1 MFSVNLTGYLPEL
14 FIILAIAAIV
24 LIARRNPGENIYKFV
39 TNKATD
45 IYDKY
50 APYSFKMVRQKAIE
64 LGQEYSPRQYLT
76 QVIILGG
83 IAAIVG
89 YFYFYSIITAIIYA
103 VIAIATVPY
112 LAYLRLQRVY
122 SEYIFEQIQT
132 YTTNVIMEFNTT
144 QSFVKALEGVRDSGI
159 LEEPVL
165 SDVKKMIDMSYQNGT
180 IDESIQYF
188 NNKYPFYMVKNMHQ
202 LFLQITKEGARDSGQ
217 ALENMSLDIDALVE
231 GVYRDQMDRNNFHG
245 RFLRF
250 GLILYLLVI
259 VLRYMLGEE
268 NYIQLLDI
276 WYVQIILHAIVI
288 INAFFMLSGEKY
300 YNEDV
305 GGE

>member
-1 MFSVNLTGYLPEL
+1 MNYLPEL
-14 FIILAIAAIV
+14 FLLLAIAAVV
-24 LIARRNPGENIYKFV
+24 LIARRNPGENVYKYV
-39 TNKATD
+39 TNKATVA
-45 IYDKY
+45 YEKY
-50 APYSFKMVRQKAIE
+50 APYSFKMVREKAIE
-64 LGQEYSPRQYLT
+64 LGQEFTPRQYLT
-76 QVIILGG
+76 QVIVLGG
-83 IAAIVG
+83 LAALVG
-89 YFYFYSIITAIIYA
+89 YFYFYSIFVAVIYA
-103 VIAIATVPY
+103 VIAIAFIPY

-159 LEEPVL
+159 LENPVL
-165 SDVKKMIDMSYQNGT
+165 ADVKKMIDMSYQNGT
-180 IDESIQYF
+180 IDESIEFF
-188 NNKYPFYMVKNMHQ
+188 NNQYPFYMVKNMNQ

-231 GVYRDQMDRNNFHG
+231 GVYRDQMDRSNFHG

-259 VLRYMLGEE
+259 VLRFMLGED
-268 NYIQLLDI
+268 NYIKLLDI
-276 WYVQIILHAIVI
+276 WYVQVILHGIVI
-288 INAFFMLSGEKY
+288 INAFFLVSGEKY

-305 GGE
+305 GVE

>member
-1 MFSVNLTGYLPEL
+1 MKYLTEL
-14 FIILAIAAIV
+14 VCLLVIAIITL
-24 LIARRNPGENIYKFV
+24 LLRKNPGENLYKYV
-39 TNKATD
+39 AGKATVA
-45 IYDKY
+45 YEKY
-50 APYSFKMVRQKAIE
+50 APYSFKMVREKAIE
-64 LGQEYSPRQYLT
+64 LGQEFTPRQYLT
-76 QVIILGG
+76 QVIVLGG
-83 IAAIVG
+83 LAALVG
-89 YFYFYSIITAIIYA
+89 YFYFYSIIIAIIYA
-103 VIAIATVPY
+103 IIAIATVPY

-159 LEEPVL
+159 LEDPVL
-165 SDVKKMIDMSYQNGT
+165 SDVKKMIEMSYQNGT
-180 IDESIQYF
+180 IDESIDYF
-188 NNKYPFYMVKNMHQ
+188 NSKYPFYMVKNMHQ

-250 GLILYLLVI
+250 GLILYLLVV
-259 VLRYMLGEE
+259 VLRFMLGEE
-268 NYIQLLDI
+268 NYIKLLDI
-276 WYVQIILHAIVI
+276 WYVQVILHAIVI
-288 INAFFMLSGEKY
+288 INAFFMISGEKY

-305 GGE
+305 GVE

>member
-1 MFSVNLTGYLPEL
+1 MKYLTEL
-14 FIILAIAAIV
+14 VCLLVIAIITL
-24 LIARRNPGENIYKFV
+24 LLRKNPGENLYKYV
-39 TNKATD
+39 AGKATVA
-45 IYDKY
+45 YEKY
-50 APYSFKMVRQKAIE
+50 APYSFKMVREKAIE
-64 LGQEYSPRQYLT
+64 LGQEFTPRQYLT
-76 QVIILGG
+76 QVIVLGG
-83 IAAIVG
+83 LAALVG
-89 YFYFYSIITAIIYA
+89 YFYFYSIIIAIIYA
-103 VIAIATVPY
+103 IIAIATVPY

-159 LEEPVL
+159 LEDPVL
-165 SDVKKMIDMSYQNGT
+165 SDVKKMIEMSYQNGT
-180 IDESIQYF
+180 IDESIDYF
-188 NNKYPFYMVKNMHQ
+188 NSKYPFYMVKNMHQ

-259 VLRYMLGEE
+259 VLRFMLGEE
-268 NYIQLLDI
+268 NYIKLLDI
-276 WYVQIILHAIVI
+276 WYVQVILHAIVI
-288 INAFFMLSGEKY
+288 INAFFMMSGEKY

-305 GGE
+305 GVE

>member
-1 MFSVNLTGYLPEL
+1 MNLSSLGKYLPEL
-14 FIILAIAAIV
+14 FILLIIAAVV
-24 LIARRNPGENIYKFV
+24 LIARRNPGENVYKFV
-39 TNKATD
+39 SKKATD
-45 IYDKY
+45 AYDKY
-50 APYSFKMVRQKAIE
+50 APYSFKMVREKAVE
-64 LGQEYSPRQYLT
+64 LGQEYTPRQYLT

-83 IAAIVG
+83 FAAIVG
-89 YFYFYSIITAIIYA
+89 YFYFYSIIVAIVYA
-103 VIAIATVPY
+103 VIAIATVPF
-112 LAYLRLQRVY
+112 LAYLRLQRIY

-159 LEEPVL
+159 LEEPVV
-165 SDVKKMIDMSYQNGT
+165 SDVKRMIEMSYQNGT

-188 NNKYPFYMVKNMHQ
+188 NSKYPFYMVKNMHQ

-231 GVYRDQMDRNNFHG
+231 GVYRDQMDRSNFHG

-250 GLILYLLVI
+250 GSILYLLVI
-259 VLRYMLGEE
+259 VLRFMLGED
-268 NYIQLLDI
+268 NYLELIEI
-276 WYVQIILHAIVI
+276 WYVKIILHAIVF
-288 INAFFMLSGEKY
+288 INAFFMLSGEMY

>member
-1 MFSVNLTGYLPEL
+1 MKYLPEL
-14 FIILAIAAIV
+14 IILLIIAIV
-24 LIARRNPGENIYKFV
+24 VLVARRNPGENVYKFFV
-39 TNKATD
+39 TNATRA
-45 IYDKY
+45 YDKY
-50 APYSFKMVRQKAIE
+50 APYSFKMVREKAVE
-64 LGQEYSPRQYLT
+64 LGQEYTPRQYIS
-76 QVIILGG
+76 QIVILGG
-83 IAAIVG
+83 LAGLVG
-89 YFYFYSIITAIIYA
+89 YFYFYSIIIAVIYA
-103 VIAIATVPY
+103 IVAISTIPY

-159 LEEPVL
+159 LENPVL
-165 SDVKKMIDMSYQNGT
+165 ADVRKMIDMSYQNGT
-180 IDESIQYF
+180 IDESIEFF
-188 NNKYPFYMVKNMHQ
+188 NNQYPFYMVKNMNQ

-231 GVYRDQMDRNNFHG
+231 GVYRDQMDRSNFHG

-259 VLRYMLGEE
+259 VLRFMLGED
-268 NYIQLLDI
+268 NYIKLLDI
-276 WYVQIILHAIVI
+276 WYVQVILHGIVI
-288 INAFFMLSGEKY
+288 INAFFLVSGEKY

>member
-1 MFSVNLTGYLPEL
+1 MKYLTEL
-14 FIILAIAAIV
+14 ICLLVIAIITL
-24 LIARRNPGENIYKFV
+24 LLRKNPGENLYKYV
-39 TNKATD
+39 AGKATVA
-45 IYDKY
+45 YEKY
-50 APYSFKMVRQKAIE
+50 APYSFKMVREKAIE
-64 LGQEYSPRQYLT
+64 LGQEFTPRQYLT
-76 QVIILGG
+76 QVIVLGG
-83 IAAIVG
+83 LAALVG
-89 YFYFYSIITAIIYA
+89 YFYFYSIIIAIIYA
-103 VIAIATVPY
+103 IIAIATVPY

-159 LEEPVL
+159 LEDPVL
-165 SDVKKMIDMSYQNGT
+165 SDVKKMIEMSYQNGT
-180 IDESIQYF
+180 IDESIDYF
-188 NNKYPFYMVKNMHQ
+188 NSKYPFYMVKNMHQ

-250 GLILYLLVI
+250 GLILYLLVV
-259 VLRYMLGEE
+259 VLRFMLGEE
-268 NYIQLLDI
+268 NYIKLLDI
-276 WYVQIILHAIVI
+276 WYVQVILHAIVI
-288 INAFFMLSGEKY
+288 INAFFMMSGEKY

-305 GGE
+305 GVE

>member
-1 MFSVNLTGYLPEL
+1 MKTFPEL
-14 FIILAIAAIV
+14 FILLLIAVIV
-24 LIARRNPGENIYKFV
+24 LLFRRNPGEGVYKFV
-39 TNKATD
+39 VGNATR

-50 APYSFKMVRQKAIE
+50 APYSFKTVREKAIE
-64 LGQEYSPRQYLT
+64 LGQEYNSRQYLT
-76 QVIILGG
+76 QVLIFGG
-83 IAAIVG
+83 VAAVIG
-89 YFYFYSIITAIIYA
+89 YFYFYSIIIAALYAII
-103 VIAIATVPY
+103 AISFIPY
-112 LAYLRLQRVY
+112 LAYLRCQRIY

-144 QSFVKALEGVRDSGI
+144 QSFVKSLEGVRDSGI
-159 LEEPVL
+159 LENPVL
-165 SDVKKMIDMSYQNGT
+165 EDVKKMIDMSYQNGT

-188 NNKYPFYMVKNMHQ
+188 NDKYPYYMVKNMHQ

-231 GVYRDQMDRNNFHG
+231 GVYRDQMDRKNFHG
-245 RFLRF
+245 RFIRF

-268 NYIQLLDI
+268 NYIELLDI
-276 WYVQIILHAIVI
+276 WYVQIILHAVVI
-288 INAFFMLSGEKY
+288 INAFFLVSGEKY

-305 GGE
+305 GVE

>member
-1 MFSVNLTGYLPEL
+1 MKYLTEL
-14 FIILAIAAIV
+14 VCLLVIAIITL
-24 LIARRNPGENIYKFV
+24 LLRKNPGENLYKYV
-39 TNKATD
+39 AGKATVT
-45 IYDKY
+45 YEKY
-50 APYSFKMVRQKAIE
+50 APYSFKMVREKAIE
-64 LGQEYSPRQYLT
+64 LGQEFTPRQYLT
-76 QVIILGG
+76 QVIVLGG
-83 IAAIVG
+83 LAALVG
-89 YFYFYSIITAIIYA
+89 YFYFYNIIIAIVYA
-103 VIAIATVPY
+103 LIAIATVPY

-159 LEEPVL
+159 LEDPVL
-165 SDVKKMIDMSYQNGT
+165 SDVKKMIEMSYQNGT
-180 IDESIQYF
+180 IDESIDYF
-188 NNKYPFYMVKNMHQ
+188 NSKYPFYMVKNMHQ

-250 GLILYLLVI
+250 GLILYLLVV
-259 VLRYMLGEE
+259 VLRFMLGEE
-268 NYIQLLDI
+268 NYIKLLDI
-276 WYVQIILHAIVI
+276 WYVQVILHAIVI
-288 INAFFMLSGEKY
+288 INAFFMMSGEKY

-305 GGE
+305 GVE

>member
-1 MFSVNLTGYLPEL
+1 MKYLTEL
-14 FIILAIAAIV
+14 VCLLVIAIITL
-24 LIARRNPGENIYKFV
+24 LLRKNPGENLYKYV
-39 TNKATD
+39 AGKATVA
-45 IYDKY
+45 YEKY
-50 APYSFKMVRQKAIE
+50 APYSFKMVREKAIE
-64 LGQEYSPRQYLT
+64 LGQEFTPRQYLT
-76 QVIILGG
+76 QVIVLGG
-83 IAAIVG
+83 LAALVG
-89 YFYFYSIITAIIYA
+89 YFYFYSII
-103 VIAIATVPY
+103 IAIATVPY

-159 LEEPVL
+159 LEDPVL
-165 SDVKKMIDMSYQNGT
+165 SDVKKMIEMSYQNGT
-180 IDESIQYF
+180 IDESIDYF
-188 NNKYPFYMVKNMHQ
+188 NSKYPFYMVRNMHQ

-250 GLILYLLVI
+250 GLILYLLVV
-259 VLRYMLGEE
+259 VLRFMLGEE
-268 NYIQLLDI
+268 NYIKLLDI
-276 WYVQIILHAIVI
+276 WYVQVILHAIVI
-288 INAFFMLSGEKY
+288 INAFFMMSGEKY

-305 GGE
+305 GVE

>member
-1 MFSVNLTGYLPEL
+1 MNYLPEL
-14 FIILAIAAIV
+14 VILLIIAIIV
-24 LIARRNPGENIYKFV
+24 LVARRNPGENVYKFFV
-39 TNKATD
+39 TNATRA
-45 IYDKY
+45 YDKY
-50 APYSFKMVRQKAIE
+50 APYSFKMVREKAIE
-64 LGQEYSPRQYLT
+64 LGQEFTSRQYLT
-76 QVIILGG
+76 QVAVLGG
-83 IAAIVG
+83 IAGLIG
-89 YFYFYSIITAIIYA
+89 YFYFYSVIIAVIYA

-112 LAYLRLQRVY
+112 LAYLRLQRIY

-144 QSFVKALEGVRDSGI
+144 QSFVKSLEGVRDSGI
-159 LEEPVL
+159 IEEPVL

-180 IDESIQYF
+180 IDESITYF
-188 NNKYPFYMVKNMHQ
+188 NSKYPFYMVKNMHQ

-250 GLILYLLVI
+250 GLILYLLIV
-259 VLRYMLGEE
+259 VLRFMLGED
-268 NYIQLLDI
+268 NYIKLLDI
-276 WYVQIILHAIVI
+276 WYVQVILHAIVI
-288 INAFFMLSGEKY
+288 INAFFLLSGEKY

-305 GGE
+305 GVE

>member
-1 MFSVNLTGYLPEL
+1 MKYLTEL
-14 FIILAIAAIV
+14 VCLLVIAIITL
-24 LIARRNPGENIYKFV
+24 LLRKNPGENLYKYV
-39 TNKATD
+39 AGKATVA
-45 IYDKY
+45 YEKY
-50 APYSFKMVRQKAIE
+50 APYSFKMVREKAIE
-64 LGQEYSPRQYLT
+64 LGQEFTPRQYLT
-76 QVIILGG
+76 QVIVLGG
-83 IAAIVG
+83 LAALVG
-89 YFYFYSIITAIIYA
+89 YFYFYNIIIAIVYA
-103 VIAIATVPY
+103 LIAIATVPY

-159 LEEPVL
+159 LEDPVL
-165 SDVKKMIDMSYQNGT
+165 SDVKKMIEMSYQNGT
-180 IDESIQYF
+180 IDESIDYF
-188 NNKYPFYMVKNMHQ
+188 NSKYPFYMVKNMHQ

-250 GLILYLLVI
+250 GLILYLLVV
-259 VLRYMLGEE
+259 VLRFMLGEE
-268 NYIQLLDI
+268 NYIKLLDI

-288 INAFFMLSGEKY
+288 INAYFLLSGEKY

>member
-1 MFSVNLTGYLPEL
+1 MKYLTEL
-14 FIILAIAAIV
+14 ICLLVIAIITL
-24 LIARRNPGENIYKFV
+24 LLRKNPGENLYKYV
-39 TNKATD
+39 AGKATVA
-45 IYDKY
+45 YEKY
-50 APYSFKMVRQKAIE
+50 APYSFKMVREKAIE
-64 LGQEYSPRQYLT
+64 LGQEFTPRQYLT
-76 QVIILGG
+76 QVIVLGG
-83 IAAIVG
+83 LAALVG
-89 YFYFYSIITAIIYA
+89 YFYFYSIIIAIIYA
-103 VIAIATVPY
+103 IIAIDTVPY

-159 LEEPVL
+159 LEDPVL
-165 SDVKKMIDMSYQNGT
+165 SDVKKMIEMSYQNGT
-180 IDESIQYF
+180 IDESIDYF
-188 NNKYPFYMVKNMHQ
+188 NSKYPFYMVKNMHQ

-250 GLILYLLVI
+250 GLILYLLVV
-259 VLRYMLGEE
+259 VLRFMLGEE
-268 NYIQLLDI
+268 NYIKLLDI
-276 WYVQIILHAIVI
+276 WYVQVILHAIVI
-288 INAFFMLSGEKY
+288 INAFFMMSGEKY

-305 GGE
+305 GVE

>member
-1 MFSVNLTGYLPEL
+1 MKYLTEL
-14 FIILAIAAIV
+14 VCLLVIAIITL
-24 LIARRNPGENIYKFV
+24 LLRKNPGENLYKYV
-39 TNKATD
+39 AGKATVA
-45 IYDKY
+45 YEKY
-50 APYSFKMVRQKAIE
+50 APYSFKMVREKAIE
-64 LGQEYSPRQYLT
+64 LGQEFTPRQYLT
-76 QVIILGG
+76 QVIVLGG
-83 IAAIVG
+83 LAALVG
-89 YFYFYSIITAIIYA
+89 YFYFYSIIIAIIYA
-103 VIAIATVPY
+103 IIAIGTVPY

-159 LEEPVL
+159 LEDPVL
-165 SDVKKMIDMSYQNGT
+165 SDVKKMIEMSYQNGT
-180 IDESIQYF
+180 IDESIDYF
-188 NNKYPFYMVKNMHQ
+188 NSKYPFYMVRNMHQ

-250 GLILYLLVI
+250 GLILYLLVV
-259 VLRYMLGEE
+259 VLRFMLGEE
-268 NYIQLLDI
+268 NYIKLLDI
-276 WYVQIILHAIVI
+276 WYVQVILHAIVI
-288 INAFFMLSGEKY
+288 INAFFMMSGEKY

-305 GGE
+305 GVE

>member
-1 MFSVNLTGYLPEL
+1 MKYLTEL
-14 FIILAIAAIV
+14 VCLLVIAIITL
-24 LIARRNPGENIYKFV
+24 LLRKNPGENLYKYV
-39 TNKATD
+39 AGKATVA
-45 IYDKY
+45 YEKY
-50 APYSFKMVRQKAIE
+50 APYSFKMVREKAIE
-64 LGQEYSPRQYLT
+64 LGQEFTPRQYLSL
-76 QVIILGG
+76 VIVLGCL
-83 IAAIVG
+83 AALVG
-89 YFYFYSIITAIIYA
+89 YFYFYSIIIAIIYA
-103 VIAIATVPY
+103 IIAIATVPY

-159 LEEPVL
+159 LEDPVL
-165 SDVKKMIDMSYQNGT
+165 SDVKKMIEMSYQNGT
-180 IDESIQYF
+180 IDESIDYF
-188 NNKYPFYMVKNMHQ
+188 NSKYPFYMVRNMHQ

-250 GLILYLLVI
+250 GLILYLLVV
-259 VLRYMLGEE
+259 VLRFMLGEE
-268 NYIQLLDI
+268 NYIKLLDI
-276 WYVQIILHAIVI
+276 WYVQVILHAIVI
-288 INAFFMLSGEKY
+288 INAFFMMSGEKY

-305 GGE
+305 GVE

>member
-1 MFSVNLTGYLPEL
+1 MKYLPEL
-14 FIILAIAAIV
+14 IILLIIAIV
-24 LIARRNPGENIYKFV
+24 VLVARRNPGENVYKFFV
-39 TNKATD
+39 TNATRA
-45 IYDKY
+45 YDKY
-50 APYSFKMVRQKAIE
+50 APYSFKMVREKAIE
-64 LGQEYSPRQYLT
+64 LGQEYTARQYIS
-76 QVIILGG
+76 QIVILGG
-83 IAAIVG
+83 LAGLVG
-89 YFYFYSIITAIIYA
+89 YFYFYSIIIAVIYA
-103 VIAIATVPY
+103 IVAISTIPY

-144 QSFVKALEGVRDSGI
+144 QSFVKSLEGVRDSGI

-188 NNKYPFYMVKNMHQ
+188 NNLYPFYMVKNMHQ

-231 GVYRDQMDRNNFHG
+231 GVYRDQMDRNNFHAK
-245 RFLRF
+245 FLRF
-250 GLILYLLVI
+250 GLILYFLVV
-259 VLRYMLGEE
+259 VLRFMLGEE
-268 NYIQLLDI
+268 NYIKLLDT
-276 WYVQIILHAIVI
+276 WYVQIILHAIVL
-288 INAFFMLSGEKY
+288 INAYFLMTGEKY

-305 GGE
+305 GVE

>member
-1 MFSVNLTGYLPEL
+1 MKYLTEL
-14 FIILAIAAIV
+14 VCLLVIAIITL
-24 LIARRNPGENIYKFV
+24 LLRKNPGENLYKYV
-39 TNKATD
+39 AGKATVA
-45 IYDKY
+45 YEKY
-50 APYSFKMVRQKAIE
+50 APYSFKMVREKAVE
-64 LGQEYSPRQYLT
+64 LGQEFTPRQYLT
-76 QVIILGG
+76 QVVVLGG
-83 IAAIVG
+83 LAALVG
-89 YFYFYSIITAIIYA
+89 YFYFYSIIIAIVYA
-103 VIAIATVPY
+103 IIAIATVPY

-159 LEEPVL
+159 LEDPVL
-165 SDVKKMIDMSYQNGT
+165 SDVKKMIEMSYQNGT
-180 IDESIQYF
+180 IDESIDYF
-188 NNKYPFYMVKNMHQ
+188 NSKYPFYMVKNMHQ

-250 GLILYLLVI
+250 GLILYLLVV
-259 VLRYMLGEE
+259 VLRFMLGEE
-268 NYIQLLDI
+268 NYIKLLDI
-276 WYVQIILHAIVI
+276 WYVQVILHAIVF
-288 INAFFMLSGEKY
+288 INAFFMMSGEKY

-305 GGE
+305 GVE

>member
-1 MFSVNLTGYLPEL
+1 MKYITEL
-14 FIILAIAAIV
+14 VLLLIIAGFTL
-24 LIARRNPGENIYKFV
+24 LLRRKPGENVYKHV
-39 TNKATD
+39 TGKATD
-45 IYDKY
+45 VYEKY
-50 APYSFKMVRQKAIE
+50 APYSFKMVREKAVE
-64 LGQEYSPRQYLT
+64 LGQEFTPRQYLT
-76 QVIILGG
+76 QVIVLGG
-83 IAAIVG
+83 IAALVG
-89 YFYFYSIITAIIYA
+89 YFYFYNVIVAVIYA
-103 VIAIATVPY
+103 IIAIAVIPY

-165 SDVKKMIDMSYQNGT
+165 GDVKKMIDMSYQNGT
-180 IDESIQYF
+180 IDESIEYF
-188 NNKYPFYMVKNMHQ
+188 NEKYPFYMVKNMNQ

-259 VLRYMLGEE
+259 VLRFMLGED
-268 NYIQLLDI
+268 NYIKLLDI
-276 WYVQIILHAIVI
+276 WYVQVILHAIVI

-305 GGE
+305 GVE